1 MWGDVRRAVSV
12 EQARAERV
20 GTLGTLTIGFL
31 AAAAFSGIGLL
42 IYNYASLQERLFRF
56 TILRA
61 VGLSLGQ
68 IVAQVVLEYVV
79 LMAYGIVGGALV
91 GASAS
96 QLFIPF
102 FQAADQNV
110 LRPPTMIP
118 FVAWAEIARISGVF
132 LIALVVAQTSVIG
145 AALRRG
151 VFQALRIGD
160 SE

>member
-1 MWGDVRRAVSV
+1 MRAR
-12 EQARAERV
+12 QARAERV

-68 IVAQVVLEYVV
+68 IVAQVALEYVV
-79 LMAYGIVGGALV
+79 LMAYGIVGGAVV
-91 GASAS
+91 GAAGS

-110 LRPPTMIP
+110 LRPPSMVP
-118 FVAWAEIARISGVF
+118 FVAWTEIVRISGAF
-132 LIALVVAQTSVIG
+132 MIALVVAQAGVIG
-145 AALRRG
+145 AALHKG

-160 SE
+160 AE